1 MIGSV
6 ACGVHPYTHVLIR
19 PARPI
24 DFDELYALGKSF
36 PELRTSAQFEFMEPD
51 EFLTAMTTPSGVFL
65 CGEDDGRLVG
75 FVYANTNDI
84 EKRNAENTIACLV
97 YIAVLPEF
105 RRRGLGRDL
114 HAACLARL
122 KELNVK
128 YLYVWANVESPS
140 ITAFMQ
146 GQGFVPGSTYLW
158 MDREL

>member
-1 MIGSV
+1 M
-6 ACGVHPYTHVLIR
+6 LIR
-19 PARPI
+19 PARAS

-36 PELRTSAQFEFMEPD
+36 PELRTSCQFDFMEPE

-65 CGEDDGRLVG
+65 CAEEGRLIG

-84 EKRNAENTIACLV
+84 EKRDSENTIACLV

-105 RRRGLGRDL
+105 RRLGVGQAL
-114 HAACLARL
+114 HDECLARL
-122 KELNVK
+122 RKRNVK

-140 ITAFMQ
+140 IRAFME
-146 GQGFVPGSTYLW
+146 GQGFVPGGTYLW